1 MVIRTRLRSILSAL
15 ALYLLAG
22 LAIAYFSL
30 HAYSGNHGL
39 RAKEDLTAQTT
50 TLSAELA
57 KLRAERMEWE
67 RRVALLR
74 SDGLDPDMLD
84 ERARAMLDYVHPRDL
99 VLMQRQPTATAAPT
113 GAMAAAR

>member
-1 MVIRTRLRSILSAL
+1 MVIRTRLRSVLSAL

-22 LAIAYFSL
+22 LTVAYFGM

-39 RAKEDLTAQTT
+39 RAKEDLAIQMKE
-50 TLSAELA
+50 LSGELNRM
-57 KLRAERMEWE
+57 RAERTEWE

-74 SDGLDPDMLD
+74 SDGLDPDMLE

-99 VLMQRQPTATAAPT
+99 VMVQRQPVAGPPP

>member
-1 MVIRTRLRSILSAL
+1 MVIRTRLRSVLSAL
-15 ALYLLAG
+15 ALYVLAA

-39 RAKEDLTAQTT
+39 RAKEDLVAQMTA
-50 TLSAELA
+50 LSAELSQA
-57 KLRAERMEWE
+57 RAERIEWE
-67 RRVALLR
+67 RRVSLLR

-99 VLMQRQPTATAAPT
+99 VLVHRQPLAAAPP